1 MVAKSPD
8 GSKMFKFTF
17 SPWSWRG
24 LSTFIWQTTNESEW
38 SKTVLSTSWNS
49 RSYNIFT
56 YTPRYI

>member
-24 LSTFIWQTTNESEW
+24 LSAFIW
-38 SKTVLSTSWNS
+38 
-49 RSYNIFT
+49 
-56 YTPRYI
+56 